1 MRVPKLILVL
11 VAVVATG
18 PALAGPPA
26 AAISANVID
35 ITPLAEPTAV
45 VVLRG
50 SSAPPQ
56 PWGGPPAP
64 QVPLPPQLPDAAYS
78 DQTYTPLYFLPG
90 YFQTLPQRAPRHA
103 RSAPQVPPAYPIRPW
118 GVGLAPFQR

>member
-1 MRVPKLILVL
+1 MAMRVPKLILIL
-11 VAVVATG
+11 VAVASAG
-18 PALAGPPA
+18 PALAGPA
-26 AAISANVID
+26 ANVID
-35 ITPLAEPTAV
+35 VTPPAEPPAV

-64 QVPLPPQLPDAAYS
+64 QAPYAQQPPTAAYS
-78 DQTYTPLYFLPG
+78 EQAYLPLYFLPG
-90 YFQTLPQRAPRHA
+90 YYQTAPQRAPRRA
-103 RSAPQVPPAYPIRPW
+103 RPAPQVPQVAPAYPIRPW

>member
-1 MRVPKLILVL
+1 MRLAKPF
-11 VAVVATG
+11 VVAMAVAG
-18 PALAGPPA
+18 PALAGPPDNVTP
-26 AAISANVID
+26 ANVID
-35 ITPLAEPTAV
+35 VTPRAEPTAV

-64 QVPLPPQLPDAAYS
+64 QVQNAPQPPAAAYS
-78 DQTYTPLYFLPG
+78 DQIYTPLYFLPG
-90 YFQTLPQRAPRHA
+90 YYQTVPQRAPWHA
-103 RSAPQVPPAYPIRPW
+103 APAPPVAPAYPIRPW

>member
-1 MRVPKLILVL
+1 MAMRVPKLILVL
-11 VAVVATG
+11 VAVAAAG
-18 PALAGPPA
+18 PALAGPAPEQESPQA
-26 AAISANVID
+26 S
-35 ITPLAEPTAV
+35 TGV

-64 QVPLPPQLPDAAYS
+64 QAPTAPQPPAVAYS
-78 DQTYTPLYFLPG
+78 EQAYVPLYFLPG
-90 YFQTLPQRAPRHA
+90 YYQTTPQRAPRHA
-103 RSAPQVPPAYPIRPW
+103 RPAPQVAPAYPIRPW